1 MDGKPPD
8 NFITDQD
15 GAMRQS
21 IQSIFPTTMHRCC
34 RWHIMKKAQEKVGWL
49 LCRNPGLHDDFNY
62 CVDFSFT
69 PDEFEQNWARL
80 MVKYEAMTHT
90 L

>member
-1 MDGKPPD
+1 MRCRTSLELRGK
-8 NFITDQD
+8 T
-15 GAMRQS
+15 
-21 IQSIFPTTMHRCC
+21 
-34 RWHIMKKAQEKVGWL
+34 HIMKKAQEKVGWL
-49 LCRNPGLHDDFNY
+49 LCRNPGLSNDFNY

-69 PDEFEQNWARL
+69 PDEFEQNWSRL